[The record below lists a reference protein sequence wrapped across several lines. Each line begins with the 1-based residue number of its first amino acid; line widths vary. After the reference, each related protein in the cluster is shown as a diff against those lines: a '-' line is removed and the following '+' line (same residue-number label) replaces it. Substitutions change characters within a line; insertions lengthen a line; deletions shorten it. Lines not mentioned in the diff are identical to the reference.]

1 MLGGL
6 VRYEWLLLEFA
17 VVGWAVWELW
27 SLRRDRL
34 RAEREKA
41 ARAVEPSN
49 SSKG

>member
-1 MLGGL
+1 MFGGL

-27 SLRRDRL
+27 SLRRDRR

-41 ARAVEPSN
+41 AEDGDSPAPPAA
-49 SSKG
+49 